1 MEFVKYLSTAFTHV
15 SVGDVVTAVVF
26 ALTCYLVFAYAEA
39 KHAGWY
45 AKLVILLTLLFA
57 LYHFFAVRLQ
67 KAEVILYFVFIVL
80 CSVIVFAQDVRRDVT
95 HLSWRLQK
103 QHYTQN
109 VELSNE
115 EIDRVI
121 SVIVKASQSMAKQDI
136 GALMIIAPEY
146 VSNYILESGTIL
158 NAKLS
163 SELLETLFFPKS
175 PLHDGAVLISKN
187 TVLAAGCYLPLTQS
201 TTVDRNLG
209 TRHRAA
215 IGMTE
220 MNPSVTAIVVSEE
233 TGIISVMYNGKIKRY
248 LDAELLTE
256 ALQCAYH
263 TEDRT
268 RLNAFW
274 RLGNEE

>member
-1 MEFVKYLSTAFTHV
+1 
-15 SVGDVVTAVVF
+15 
-26 ALTCYLVFAYAEA
+26 
-39 KHAGWY
+39 
-45 AKLVILLTLLFA
+45 
-57 LYHFFAVRLQ
+57 
-67 KAEVILYFVFIVL
+67 
-80 CSVIVFAQDVRRDVT
+80 
-95 HLSWRLQK
+95 
-103 QHYTQN
+103 
-109 VELSNE
+109 
-115 EIDRVI
+115 
-121 SVIVKASQSMAKQDI
+121 
-136 GALMIIAPEY
+136 MIIAPEY

-256 ALQCAYH
+256 ALQCA
-263 TEDRT
+263 
-268 RLNAFW
+268 
-274 RLGNEE
+274 